1 MQQKEDIGNRVM
13 LCKDGK
19 YRWIHE
25 VNMFKNPSI
34 LFDVW
39 KVLGITMLIVIV
51 IVGFIL
57 VISGDL
63 DVDGMLGMG
72 KAMLITAAIM
82 AVLSI
87 IGYLV
92 YALIA
97 GGKYIVL
104 FTLDEKEVVHQQMP
118 RSAKKGQIIGDLAIL
133 AGLATGR
140 MGTIGTGMLAK
151 SHTSMVTTLSDVKR
165 LTPCPRMN
173 MIKVNETLS
182 KNRVY
187 VCKEDF
193 FLVYNFLCEHC
204 MNAKK
209 A

>member
-13 LCKDGK
+13 LCKDGR

-151 SHTSMVTTLSDVKR
+151 SRTSMTTTLSDVKR

>member
-1 MQQKEDIGNRVM
+1 M

-151 SHTSMVTTLSDVKR
+151 SHTSMTTTLSDVKR

>member
-118 RSAKKGQIIGDLAIL
+118 HSAKKGQIIGDLAIL

-151 SHTSMVTTLSDVKR
+151 SRTSMTTTLSDVKR

>member
-1 MQQKEDIGNRVM
+1 M

-34 LFDVW
+34 LLDVW

-140 MGTIGTGMLAK
+140 IGTIGTGMLAK
-151 SHTSMVTTLSDVKR
+151 SRTSMTTTLSDVKR